1 MSHVSNPADIRQ
13 LEENVESIQA
23 VTDALEVLTETGG
36 TLTTDGTEQVVYVNE
51 TPAGVFRP
59 LIVKIDFTAHE
70 ATETAVVRTYYRI
83 VDGGAY
89 VQQDEAE
96 YIGVLDPLLLNIAL
110 EPNRYGVR
118 VTIEKTAGTNRAY
131 PWEAVYAV

>member
-1 MSHVSNPADIRQ
+1 MAHVGNPADIRQ
-13 LEENVESIQA
+13 LAENVVSIKA
-23 VTDALEVLTETGG
+23 VTDALETLTETGG
-36 TLTTDGTEQVVYVNE
+36 TLTTDGTEQTLYVNE

-59 LIVKIDFTAHE
+59 LIVKIDFTAHT
-70 ATETAVVRTYYRI
+70 ATETLVVRTYYRI

-96 YIGVLDPLLLNIAL
+96 YIGVIDPLLLNIAL

-118 VTIEKTAGTNRAY
+118 VSVEKTAGTNRAY